1 MSVTSTDYFNI
12 NGISSHNYGLYVDT
26 PPMAAM
32 SERSHTVI
40 DIADREETLYINR
53 DNYADIPVSI
63 KTYAFEKN
71 FDIQRVYDWLKHAE
85 TLSFGTE
92 NLYYRVKSLKGITPN
107 YQGHGKNIIT
117 ITFICSPFKYYLSDS
132 KITKTESSFSIVNT
146 GNYWCRPKYKLYGN
160 GDITISATSG
170 ADTQEITLSSVSDH
184 CILDCERLIS
194 YKETTSGGVTSRTSV
209 HTSGVFPLL
218 KVGTTN
224 FTITGTVTKVEINRN
239 MRSV

>member
-1 MSVTSTDYFNI
+1 MSVTSTDYFKI

-32 SERSHTVI
+32 SERSTSVI

-53 DNYADIPVSI
+53 DNYADMPVSI
-63 KTYAFEKN
+63 KTYTFEKD
-71 FDIQRVYDWLKHAE
+71 FDIQRVYSWLKFAE
-85 TLSFGTE
+85 TLSFGDE
-92 NLYYRVKSLKGITPN
+92 NAYYRVKALKGITPN

-117 ITFICSPFKYYLSDS
+117 ITFICSPFKYYLNDD
-132 KITKTESSFSIVNT
+132 KITKTTASFSISNT
-146 GNYWCRPKYKLYGN
+146 GNYWCRPKYKIFGS
-160 GDITISATSG
+160 GDITITAKSG
-170 ADTQEITLSSVSDH
+170 NDAQAITISNVSDH

-194 YKETTSGGVTSRTSV
+194 YKETTSSGVTTRTAV

-224 FTITGTVTKVEINRN
+224 FTVTGTVSKIEINRN
-239 MRSV
+239 MRNV